1 MTPSLSASHGKRL
14 LHFSCL
20 LEQSAAAGG
29 WTSESYHLQ
38 NKVLEARVTAQFKRT
53 GMEVTKPPG
62 AAILTFTTCPEAQP
76 FKPIATAV
84 FRS

>member
-20 LEQSAAAGG
+20 LEQPDTAGG

-38 NKVLEARVTAQFKRT
+38 NTVLEACTFAQFNVT
-53 GMEVTKPPG
+53 VAELTKPLG
-62 AAILTFTTCPEAQP
+62 AAILTVTFCPEAQP
-76 FKPIATAV
+76 FKPIDTLV